1 MGVRRHVHERGLARM
16 QVRKLAGRPAFD
28 NSASMTLKARLSGI
42 HPFLQRPRTGLCG
55 SMIDGV

>member
-1 MGVRRHVHERGLARM
+1 M